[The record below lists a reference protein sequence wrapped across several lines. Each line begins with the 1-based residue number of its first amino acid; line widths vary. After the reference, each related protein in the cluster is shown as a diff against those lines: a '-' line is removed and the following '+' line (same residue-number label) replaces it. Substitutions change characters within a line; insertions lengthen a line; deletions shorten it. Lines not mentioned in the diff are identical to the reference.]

1 MVEVDL
7 FLATPESR
15 FHSST
20 ETGDVLG
27 DGEEEEEEEE
37 EEAEFEPRRA
47 GCSSAGGAT
56 MPGGTITIGRWRE
69 LWDEADEDEGRLER
83 REGSRETIIM
93 GGSAGAVFSYRK
105 ATMLG
110 SSRRLVRRSAGCFCR
125 TLPNLE
131 GNMMLMFVWAQQRNQ
146 WWQ

>member
-27 DGEEEEEEEE
+27 DGEEEN
-37 EEAEFEPRRA
+37 EAGFEPRRA

-56 MPGGTITIGRWRE
+56 MPGGTMTMGRWRE
-69 LWDEADEDEGRLER
+69 L
-83 REGSRETIIM
+83 
-93 GGSAGAVFSYRK
+93 
-105 ATMLG
+105 
-110 SSRRLVRRSAGCFCR
+110 
-125 TLPNLE
+125 
-131 GNMMLMFVWAQQRNQ
+131 
-146 WWQ
+146 